1 MTDSLVEYMTSVLDI
16 GYPQQYKTMTEDA
29 FYGTDFELE
38 QNQSKT
44 DLKRVLADYNL
55 DLVNLFE
62 ALAVRY
68 AFFVI
73 ALISQVLLQ
82 MAHYSRCDE
91 FIPLCEIHR
100 TFYMSPVMH
109 PGHPKSCCGFFFQEK
124 PFFTYQG
131 TCFTTKETVTEFYP
145 ASSASIRVWLYMNES
160 ASPEFSLLMRG
171 SDAAERQGVVWTLS
185 HEDHPMGVLEKDFN
199 RVDSGKVAAVS
210 ITMSEARKIY
220 TCIFLPCIR
229 LIFFNLICELPIE
242 IHQVT

>member
-1 MTDSLVEYMTSVLDI
+1 
-16 GYPQQYKTMTEDA
+16 
-29 FYGTDFELE
+29 
-38 QNQSKT
+38 
-44 DLKRVLADYNL
+44 
-55 DLVNLFE
+55 
-62 ALAVRY
+62 
-68 AFFVI
+68 
-73 ALISQVLLQ
+73 
-82 MAHYSRCDE
+82 
-91 FIPLCEIHR
+91 
-100 TFYMSPVMH
+100 MH

-229 LIFFNLICELPIE
+229 LIFLSAGSASRCARWSMAHMGTVRGGEGGIGEGNFCKNWCIE
-242 IHQVT
+242 IVLKTDISVQGCLNTNFSSRSCVTIIGTLWLQQVISITA